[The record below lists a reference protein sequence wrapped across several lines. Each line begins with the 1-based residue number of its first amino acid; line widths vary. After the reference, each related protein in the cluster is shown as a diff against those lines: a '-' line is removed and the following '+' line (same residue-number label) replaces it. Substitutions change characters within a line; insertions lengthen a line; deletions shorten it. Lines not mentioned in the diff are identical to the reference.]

1 MLPHNSLHTGM
12 QIGSVEVPQVH
23 HRWGWKR
30 REETAKGIADS
41 PWPFPGRCWGGRH
54 STEERGPTPTT
65 VALPSTD
72 SGLSLP

>member
-41 PWPFPGRCWGGRH
+41 PWPFPGRCWGDVIPQKSQDQPRLLW
-54 STEERGPTPTT
+54 PCP
-65 VALPSTD
+65 P
-72 SGLSLP
+72 LSQG